1 MQLRDVLDQFI
12 LQLRANGRSDH
23 TVTQYQRYVR
33 MLETWLITERRS
45 TVLRDISPSTLAEF
59 LVSPTVRGRRGG
71 GARKASSTN
80 AIRSALRVLFAF
92 ARDAGYV
99 ERNAAALI
107 KRARCGTAP
116 PKTLSEDEQA
126 ALPRL
131 RKAGAEVQIAN
142 ELPMKLALFD
152 NNSGMISLDDPV
164 VSHPGL
170 TALVFEHSSLFS
182 AMRSLFNDFWKRA
195 RPL

>member
-92 ARDAGYV
+92 ARDAG
-99 ERNAAALI
+99 
-107 KRARCGTAP
+107 KRGRFMVILLLKFVCSVAGTRRD
-116 PKTLSEDEQA
+116 KTDRSPQKIT
-126 ALPRL
+126 R
-131 RKAGAEVQIAN
+131 
-142 ELPMKLALFD
+142 
-152 NNSGMISLDDPV
+152 
-164 VSHPGL
+164 
-170 TALVFEHSSLFS
+170 TLVRFEIQV
-182 AMRSLFNDFWKRA
+182 
-195 RPL
+195 